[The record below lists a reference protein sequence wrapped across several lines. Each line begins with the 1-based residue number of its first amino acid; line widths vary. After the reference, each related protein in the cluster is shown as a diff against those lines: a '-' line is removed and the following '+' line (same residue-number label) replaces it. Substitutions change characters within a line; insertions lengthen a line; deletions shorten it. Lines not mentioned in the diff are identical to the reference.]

1 MLVFGSVL
9 LRCDIGVALSGETQ
23 TKNPAVLPG

>member
-1 MLVFGSVL
+1 LLVFRFVL
-9 LRCDIGVALSGETQ
+9 LRCDIGVILSGETQ